1 MIYLAQTDTTVGF
14 LSDSKE
20 ELASAKRRDIN
31 QPFIICVSD
40 LKKLKRLTR
49 VPKIHKKRVRRS
61 KKTTFVY
68 PNDLAI
74 RVVKEGEHHDFLKR
88 FDYLYSTSANR
99 HKEKFSLEYA
109 LSVADVVIEPKKG
122 FKESKSSTIVKLS
135 RKKEKLLRKL

>member
-74 RVVKEGEHHDFLKR
+74 RVVKEGEHHDF
-88 FDYLYSTSANR
+88 
-99 HKEKFSLEYA
+99 
-109 LSVADVVIEPKKG
+109 
-122 FKESKSSTIVKLS
+122 
-135 RKKEKLLRKL
+135 